1 MGEVGGLLPEG
12 FDLDNSPAALIGQDL
27 RGRTLIQRTG
37 AGTQGLV
44 RSVRAE
50 TVLAASFVTAGA
62 TVRYIQAQNPAEVT
76 LVATDQRGE
85 DQLCVDYL
93 HRLLTGETVDAAAT
107 LQQVKA
113 LGEQV
118 VAAWRGRV
126 PQEQLD
132 NFAADLTC
140 CLDLDRFDFAIVG
153 KRQDNLWVLKPT
165 NVDENLGNS

>member
-1 MGEVGGLLPEG
+1 M
-12 FDLDNSPAALIGQDL
+12 IGQDL
-27 RGRTLIQRTG
+27 HGRTLIQRTG

-44 RSVRAE
+44 RSVRTE
-50 TVLAASFVTAGA
+50 TVLATSFVTAGA
-62 TVRYIQAQNPAEVT
+62 TVRYIQAQDPAEVT

-93 HRLLTGETVDAAAT
+93 YRLLAGETVDAAAT
-107 LQQVKA
+107 LQQVRV

-126 PQEQLD
+126 PEEQLD

-140 CLDLDRFDFAIVG
+140 CLDLDRFTFTVVG
-153 KRQDNLWVLKPT
+153 KRQDSLWILKPSIE
-165 NVDENLGNS
+165 VI